1 MFIQLFMHGTSC
13 ISIMQAISCIYTLMQ
28 NWYILSNVPW
38 RIKSTCS
45 TSSLDCWMIMQCC
58 VVWFQTQAPHWRF
71 DGSVSWLG
79 VHELLLELAAVG
91 SAEYLC
97 LNGCFCEWRTI
108 HSILTIVE
116 VEWYLWF
123 KQLYANP
130 KSSVCFDIHCY
141 TLESLP
147 KNKKNHYYMY
157 DGTLWLKH
165 CSKGT
170 NLQKIAPQWHTAIV
184 LNEVWPSLTLVLE
197 KLEEIKTACSY
208 YNWFKCAHSDLAWF
222 ILYQTILP

>member
-108 HSILTIVE
+108 HSILTIIE
-116 VEWYLWF
+116 VEWYLQTAICKSQVECVFWHPLLHF
-123 KQLYANP
+123 GVAAKKQEESLLYVWWHVMIEALFQRN
-130 KSSVCFDIHCY
+130 KFTENCSTMTHCY
-141 TLESLP
+141 SLEWGVAQP
-147 KNKKNHYYMY
+147 N
-157 DGTLWLKH
+157 
-165 CSKGT
+165 
-170 NLQKIAPQWHTAIV
+170 
-184 LNEVWPSLTLVLE
+184 PSFR
-197 KLEEIKTACSY
+197 KTRRDQDCM
-208 YNWFKCAHSDLAWF
+208 
-222 ILYQTILP
+222 

>member
-1 MFIQLFMHGTSC
+1 MQFVVRILILLRQAVLRALFSQILELVLGLYSCVYFVCFICFKRMFIQLFMHGTSC

-108 HSILTIVE
+108 HSILTIIE
-116 VEWYLWF
+116 IEWYLWF

-141 TLESLP
+141 TLE
-147 KNKKNHYYMY
+147 
-157 DGTLWLKH
+157 
-165 CSKGT
+165 
-170 NLQKIAPQWHTAIV
+170 
-184 LNEVWPSLTLVLE
+184 
-197 KLEEIKTACSY
+197 
-208 YNWFKCAHSDLAWF
+208 
-222 ILYQTILP
+222 